1 MQGGQRWTGLTEG
14 ERPGRERIGAF
25 WSLPLADWPGPTS
38 QSLPQEGAE
47 RPTQKSIY
55 LIGPSFA

>member
-14 ERPGRERIGAF
+14 ERPERERIAAF
-25 WSLPLADWPGPTS
+25 WSLPLADWPGSTS

-47 RPTQKSIY
+47 RPT
-55 LIGPSFA
+55 